1 VLDKA
6 NIATIIVAVVGFFGM
21 WLSQKISARAS
32 MQNERV
38 KAEVEAY
45 ARAVKMDRETIERQA
60 QEIRE
65 FREERTELKRENLHL
80 KHENA
85 KKDVANAA
93 LVKQNLMLQD
103 ELRKKRENGQ
113 QGV

>member
-6 NIATIIVAVVGFFGM
+6 NIATIIVAVVGLLGM
-21 WLSQKISARAS
+21 YLTQKISARAS
-32 MQNERV
+32 TQNERV

-45 ARAVKMDRETIERQA
+45 ARAVKMDRETIDRRDKEIEHLVAER
-60 QEIRE
+60 R
-65 FREERTELKRENLHL
+65 ELKAENLRL

-85 KKDVANAA
+85 KKDVANTA

-103 ELRKKRENGQ
+103 QLREKKTNG
-113 QGV
+113 